1 MAAESQL
8 DAAGAPRKGFVIF
21 FLIAVLALGL
31 PAFAQGPATDQARL
45 PAAQSAFDAGHW
57 EEAAK
62 LAQGPADQSPD
73 FDYLAGLSLAR
84 LEKWDEAKLAFDA
97 GFRKT
102 PGDSR
107 FLVELA
113 GIAYKQKDF
122 RAAKGRLHAA
132 LRLNARDSYSSEFL
146 ATIYFL
152 EDNLEAALKYWNPLD
167 KPRLRSVAFAPSLK
181 LKESL
186 RDRAVAFNAPQ
197 VLTAD
202 ALLAT
207 QARLDNLGIFSSR
220 RMELSPADSG
230 NYDATLH
237 LAERNGWGDS
247 RVEGI
252 VSLLSGLPYATVYP
266 EFYNLRGDAV
276 NLTSLARWDS
286 EKRRL
291 SLSLSLPLYGD
302 PSLRLRFFADARNE
316 NWNLAQTFL
325 GAGTPLTDLNL
336 RRAAAGAEVHAVVNG
351 RWSWSAGAEVA
362 NRNFRNVNAV
372 TSPSELLFFTGST
385 SLAAWLGAERALF
398 RAPERRFL
406 LDSAVQVKAG
416 REFADGLGPFATVRG
431 SLRANWFPR
440 AKGDDYEMQA
450 RTRAGATAGKAT
462 LDELFELGIERDN
475 DLWLR
480 GHAGTLDGRKGAAPL
495 GRRFFLANWEMDKNI
510 YQNGFFTVKLG
521 PFLDSGAIADSS
533 GLFGSRHWL
542 WDTGAQ
548 CKVRLLGSLTVVLSY
563 GRDLRGARNVFYG
576 TVLR

>member
-1 MAAESQL
+1 MAPEPQL
-8 DAAGAPRKGFVIF
+8 DAAGSPRKGFLTS
-21 FLIAVLALGL
+21 FLVAVLALGL
-31 PAFAQGPATDQARL
+31 PAFAQDPASDQARL
-45 PAAQSAFDAGHW
+45 PAAQNAFDAGHW

-62 LAQGPADQSPD
+62 LAQGPADQSPELD
-73 FDYLAGLSLAR
+73 FLAGLALAR
-84 LEKWDEAKLAFDA
+84 LEKWEVAKRSFDA
-97 GFRKT
+97 GFRKA

-122 RAAKGRLHAA
+122 PAAKKYLHAA
-132 LRLNARDSYSSEFL
+132 LRLNRRDSYSCEFL
-146 ATIYFL
+146 ATVYFL
-152 EDNLEAALKYWNPLD
+152 EGNLEAALRYWNPED
-167 KPRLRSVAFAPSLK
+167 KPRLRSVAFAPPLK

-186 RDRAVAFNAPQ
+186 RDRAVTFNAPQ

-202 ALLAT
+202 ALLTT

-220 RMELSPADSG
+220 RVELSPGEAGS
-230 NYDATLH
+230 YEATLH

-247 RVEGI
+247 KVEGI

-266 EFYNLRGDAV
+266 EFYNLRGEAV

-286 EKRRL
+286 EKRRIT
-291 SLSLSLPLYGD
+291 LSLSLPLYGD
-302 PSLRLRFFADARNE
+302 PSLRLRLYADARNE

-325 GAGTPLTDLNL
+325 GAGAPLTDLNL
-336 RRAAAGAEVHAVVNG
+336 RRVAAGAEVHSVVNG
-351 RWSWSAGAEVA
+351 QWSWSAGAEVA
-362 NRNFRNVNAV
+362 NRSFRNVSAL
-372 TSPSELLFFTGST
+372 TSPSERIFFTGST
-385 SLAAWLGAERALF
+385 SLAAWLGAERTLF
-398 RAPERRFL
+398 RAPERRFT
-406 LDSAVQVKAG
+406 LDSTVQAKAG
-416 REFADGLGPFATVRG
+416 REFANGLGAFATLRG
-431 SLRANWFPR
+431 SLRAEWFPR
-440 AKGDDYEMQA
+440 ASGDDYEMQA
-450 RTRAGATAGKAT
+450 HVRSGVTAGKGT

-480 GHAGTLDGRKGAAPL
+480 GHAGTLGGRKGAAPL

-533 GLFGSRHWL
+533 GLFGSQRWL

>member
-8 DAAGAPRKGFVIF
+8 DAAGSPRKGFVIF

-286 EKRRL
+286 EKRRV

-406 LDSAVQVKAG
+406 LDSAVQAKAG
-416 REFADGLGPFATVRG
+416 REFADGLGPFATLRG
-431 SLRANWFPR
+431 SLRADWFPR